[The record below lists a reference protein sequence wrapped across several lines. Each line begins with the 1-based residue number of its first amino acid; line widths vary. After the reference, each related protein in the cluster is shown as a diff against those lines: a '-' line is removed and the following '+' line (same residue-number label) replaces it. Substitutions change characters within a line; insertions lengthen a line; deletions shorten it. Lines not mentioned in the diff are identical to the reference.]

1 MAGADCL
8 GAGRLMVLK
17 ERFEMLRRL
26 DLIRVAQ
33 QGQMTAHGHRPT
45 NVLIEHRVLWAGVN
59 SFLAG
64 DAMRGSIEKS
74 PGSQC

>member
-59 SFLAG
+59 SFLVG
-64 DAMRGSIEKS
+64 EAMRGSY
-74 PGSQC
+74 